1 MNNLT
6 ELLGKDLSSFK
17 LEQLY
22 EVWTTDEQ
30 GIATKPLGAFKKEA
44 LAKAFAGNDK
54 SSWGAPSIT
63 PVTVLTDGTLV
74 FAIDKTR
81 EIKVFNDEEQAV
93 ELRQKALAKLSPEDK
108 EILGLN

>member
-1 MNNLT
+1 MSNLT
-6 ELLGKDLSSFK
+6 ELLGKDLNSFT

-22 EVWTTDEQ
+22 EVWTTDEK
-30 GIATKPLGAFKKEA
+30 GFATTPLGAFKKET

-54 SSWGAPSIT
+54 SSWGAPTII
-63 PVTVLTDGTLV
+63 PVTVLTDGKLV

-81 EIKVFNDEEQAV
+81 EIKLFNDEEQAV

-108 EILGLN
+108 AILGLN